1 MFDSAPIIVHHTV
14 VYSQFNDNFLIR
26 ALVYI
31 IPALVMA
38 VVVSLP
44 RFVEVDTIIDD
55 KSSYKV
61 YAPMKVETA
70 GVCLDLRG
78 CSDQCEYFIE

>member
-1 MFDSAPIIVHHTV
+1 MSKAFLYLSIA
-14 VYSQFNDNFLIR
+14 YSQFHDNFLIR